1 MKRCAAIAALVVLGL
16 GGCGGSSSLTA
27 DQLRAEATELCTLAG
42 LQTSRIPVPATPA
55 DTAAFL
61 QRGIAVITPELRQLR
76 RLRPPQELAA
86 VYATGTGAIAQEL
99 AALRAALAT
108 VNRGDNPVTATKA
121 LGQKLAPLRLEA
133 TGAWNAL
140 QIPAC
145 LSH

>member
-16 GGCGGSSSLTA
+16 GGCGGSSSLSA
-27 DQLRAEATELCTLAG
+27 DQLRAKATELCTLASV
-42 LQTSRIPVPATPA
+42 QTSRIPVPATPA

-61 QRGIAVITPELRQLR
+61 QRGIAVIAPELRELQQLR
-76 RLRPPQELAA
+76 APEELAS
-86 VYATGTGAIAQEL
+86 VYATGTGAVAQEL
-99 AALRAALAT
+99 AALHVALAA

-133 TGAWNAL
+133 TGAWSAL

-145 LSH
+145 LSR